1 MDTFKRR
8 QRALAGM
15 NRVPCMIGK
24 LSPWI
29 WLEGRGGEQVEDGLF
44 EIFLRKL
51 LVDDVRLG
59 GGFGICGRCRLTQ
72 GCWPCGVVGIPV
84 GLERVVD
91 GMESVF

>member
-1 MDTFKRR
+1 
-8 QRALAGM
+8 LAGM
-15 NRVPCMIGK
+15 NRVPCVIRK

-29 WLEGRGGEQVEDGLF
+29 RLEERGGEQVEDRLF

-59 GGFGICGRCRLTQ
+59 CGSGIRGRCRLTQ
-72 GCWPCGVVGIPV
+72 GCGPRGVVGISV